1 MSARRTARR
10 PSRAPRRV
18 KVEARAK
25 LNLGL
30 AIGPK
35 RADGFHE
42 LATVFQ
48 SIDLA
53 DTLVATRRRAGF
65 TLSVRFEDAALPEEP
80 RVRSRTARRG
90 SDSAAARPS
99 ARGSTRAHGSA
110 PARRR
115 EPVPAGARNLVL
127 EAARLLAAR
136 LDLDG
141 GAHFDL
147 IKRIPAQSG
156 LGGGS
161 ADAAAALVALSALYR
176 VRLSLADRL
185 ALAAELGSD
194 VPFAMLGG
202 TALGLGR
209 GDRLTPLE
217 LEGIVRAVVAVPAWR
232 ISTAVAFGQ
241 IDRNKYGLTAWM
253 TKLGYAK
260 NLVGRRLKPEQ
271 ALALGNTMEG
281 ALGSRRSDFLSLC
294 SRMNAAGVSNTHMTG
309 SGSAVFG
316 ILGPGLSA
324 KTVAHRLA
332 GNERIYS
339 VRSTRAGLRLTT
351 RP

>member
-1 MSARRTARR
+1 V
-10 PSRAPRRV
+10 PRRV
-18 KVEARAK
+18 RVEARAK

-53 DTLVATRRRAGF
+53 DTLIATRRRAGF
-65 TLSVRFEDAALPEEP
+65 SLSVRFEDAALPDEP
-80 RVRSRTARRG
+80 HARSGTVTR
-90 SDSAAARPS
+90 AARTRT
-99 ARGSTRAHGSA
+99 RGRAT
-110 PARRR
+110 ARRR

-127 EAARLLAAR
+127 KAARLLASR
-136 LDLDG
+136 LDRIG

-161 ADAAAALVALSALYR
+161 ADAAAALVALAALYG
-176 VRLSLADRL
+176 VRLTLADRL
-185 ALAAELGSD
+185 AVAAELGSD

-209 GDRLTPLE
+209 GERLTPLE
-217 LEGIVRAVVAVPAWR
+217 LDRMVRAVVAVPAWR
-232 ISTAVAFGQ
+232 VSTADAFSQ
-241 IDRNKYGLTAWM
+241 IERNKYGLTAWM

-271 ALALGNTMEG
+271 ALALGNTMEA

-294 SRMNAAGVSNTHMTG
+294 SRMNAAGVSNARMTG

-339 VRSTRAGLRLTT
+339 VCSTRAGLRLTT
-351 RP
+351 LP

>member
-1 MSARRTARR
+1 
-10 PSRAPRRV
+10 V

-30 AIGPK
+30 AIGPG
-35 RADGFHE
+35 RPDGFHE

-48 SIDLA
+48 SIDLS
-53 DTLVATRRRAGF
+53 DTLIATRRRAGF
-65 TLSVRFEDAALPEEP
+65 SLSVRFESLALTPP
-80 RVRSRTARRG
+80 
-90 SDSAAARPS
+90 
-99 ARGSTRAHGSA
+99 
-110 PARRR
+110 PARRAR
-115 EPVPAGARNLVL
+115 EPVPVGARNLVL
-127 EAARLLAAR
+127 KAARLLAAR
-136 LDLDG
+136 LDLEG

-161 ADAAAALVALSALYR
+161 ADAAAALVALGALYR

-217 LEGIVRAVVAVPAWR
+217 LDEMFRAVVAVPPWR
-232 ISTAVAFGQ
+232 VSTAEAFSQ
-241 IDRNKYGLTAWM
+241 IERNKYGLTAWM

-260 NLVGRRLKPEQ
+260 NLAGRRLKPEQ
-271 ALALGNTMEG
+271 ALALGNTMEA

-294 SRMNAAGVSNTHMTG
+294 SRMNAAGVSNVRMTG

-324 KTVAHRLA
+324 KIVAHRLA
-332 GNERIYS
+332 GSERIYS
-339 VRSTRAGLRLTT
+339 VRSTRAGMRLTT
-351 RP
+351 LP